1 MWYYSVN
8 NQQVGPVD
16 EKEIKKL
23 IAAGTITHGTMVW
36 TTGMDTWQLIGKTPL
51 ASLMGSVPPPA
62 VGSVPPMLIVEN
74 PKVAQIKTLFTW
86 FWISLIGIILGGVGL
101 IAAAILFVIIVYK
114 CWELVQHEGVRV
126 TADQMVSR
134 CFVPGWNFYWYFPAF
149 RGLAREFNAKFDRDG
164 ILAEKINLDLPTWMI
179 ICAYGSGITFGV
191 SLVAFIVLWIIYTNK
206 IKNAAIAVIQ
216 SQK

>member
-62 VGSVPPMLIVEN
+62 VGSVPPMLVVEN

-114 CWELVQHEGVRV
+114 CWELVQHEGVRG

-164 ILAEKINLDLPTWMI
+164 IPAEKINLDLPTWMI

-206 IKNAAIAVIQ
+206 IKNAAIATIQ
-216 SQK
+216 AQK